1 MVVAGFVVAA
11 IVLVGLLAGVHLVG
25 IGGLNRALRALPA
38 DVYITTK
45 QSMDRELPTLAK
57 PLTIAALLAMAGAT
71 TTSAVSGAAG
81 VAALAGAGTLAGLVA
96 LVAVLR
102 GDLPINELMDTW
114 NPADPPADW
123 QRWRERWE
131 GAFVV
136 RATALLLAFG
146 SLVAAGVL
154 LPVAA

>member
-1 MVVAGFVVAA
+1 MVIGFVVAA
-11 IVLVGLLAGVHLVG
+11 IVLVGLLAGVHLAG

-38 DVYITTK
+38 DVYIATK
-45 QSMDRELPTLAK
+45 QSMDRELPALAK
-57 PLTIAALLAMAGAT
+57 PLTITALLAMAGAT
-71 TTSAVSGAAG
+71 AASAVSGAAG

-102 GDLPINELMDTW
+102 GDLPINALMDTW

-136 RATALLLAFG
+136 RATALLLAFCC
-146 SLVAAGVL
+146 LVGAGVL
-154 LPVAA
+154 VR

>member
-1 MVVAGFVVAA
+1 MVEVFVVAA
-11 IVLVGLLAGVHLVG
+11 IVLVGLLAGVHLAG
-25 IGGLNRALRALPA
+25 IGGLNQALRALPA
-38 DVYITTK
+38 DVYIATK

-71 TTSAVSGAAG
+71 TTAAMSGVVV
-81 VAALAGAGTLAGLVA
+81 VAALAGAGTVAGLVA

-102 GDLPINELMDTW
+102 GDLPINQLMDTW

-136 RATALLLAFG
+136 RATALLLAFCC
-146 SLVAAGVL
+146 LVAAGAV
-154 LPVAA
+154 VR

>member
-1 MVVAGFVVAA
+1 MVGGFAVAA
-11 IVLVGLLAGVHLVG
+11 IVLVGLLAGVHLAG

-45 QSMDRELPTLAK
+45 QSMDRELPALAK

-71 TTSAVSGAAG
+71 TTAAASGAAA
-81 VAALAGAGTLAGLVA
+81 VAALDGVGLLAGVVA

-102 GDLPINELMDTW
+102 GDLPINQLMDTW

-136 RATALLLAFG
+136 RATALLLAFCCVIG
-146 SLVAAGVL
+146 AGAVAR
-154 LPVAA
+154 